1 MKNSWSIIKWFWDVS
16 KNLRL
21 QTILNSAIGIITV
34 GLDFAFIW
42 ATKLCI
48 DIATGQPRLTG
59 HLSNISPDLPQ
70 HNLRFA
76 AALLIAIMATQVI
89 ISFSRRWI
97 AALLGVKAQNQMQ
110 LGLFRRLL
118 ASEWNGRE
126 KRHSGDVLNRL
137 ERDAGDVTGV
147 ITETLPSALSV
158 VTRFVGAFIFLY
170 SMEPTLAT
178 LIIIIVP
185 FFIIISRL
193 YIRKMRKITREIRDT
208 DSDIQSIMQ
217 ESIQHRI
224 LLKTLE
230 RVGTMTQKL
239 DYTQQRLRQQVRH
252 RTLFSSSSG
261 AIINIG
267 FASGYLLAFLWGVRG
282 MHQGTITYGMMI
294 AFIQLVGQIQGPFRD
309 MTKFVPIIISAFT
322 AGERL
327 MELEETPLEQE
338 GEPIKFVNGAGLR
351 LTDVSFR
358 YDDESRYIL
367 RHFSF
372 DFPQGSSTAIL
383 GETGAGK
390 TTLIRLIL
398 ALLKP
403 TEGKVEMYTDMSSEF
418 RVQSDELESNNSEL
432 CTQHYALG
440 VSPLT
445 RCNLVYVPQDNT
457 LFSGTIRDNLLLGNP
472 EASEEQMKDALQTAC
487 AEFVFTLPKGLD
499 SRCGENGTG
508 LSQGQAQRISI
519 ARALLH
525 DGNILLLDEA
535 TSALDTDTESRL
547 LKNLTQW
554 MRPHQTLLFV
564 THRHAVIDH
573 CTQVLRLQK
582 IVD

>member
-21 QTILNSAIGIITV
+21 QTILNSTIGILTV
-34 GLDFAFIW
+34 ALDFAFIW

-48 DIATGQPRLTG
+48 DIATGQPRLAG

-97 AALLGVKAQNQMQ
+97 SALLGVKAQNQMQ

-230 RVGTMTQKL
+230 RIGTMTQKL

-252 RTLFSSSSG
+252 RTLFSSTSG

-309 MTKFVPIIISAFT
+309 MTKFVPVIISAFT

-327 MELEETPLEQE
+327 MELEETPLEEE
-338 GEPIKFVNGAGLR
+338 GEPIKFVNGAGLQ

-403 TEGKVEMYTDMSSEF
+403 TEGKVEMYCDNDNG
-418 RVQSDELESNNSEL
+418 QSNDSNNEQ
-432 CTQHYALG
+432 TINRQI

-472 EASEEQMKDALQTAC
+472 EASEEQMKDALHTAC
-487 AEFVFTLPKGLD
+487 AEFVFTLPQGLN
-499 SRCGENGTG
+499 SLCGENGTG

-564 THRHAVIDH
+564 THRHAVIEH
-573 CTQVLRLQK
+573 CTQVLRLEK
-582 IVD
+582 IID

>member
-1 MKNSWSIIKWFWDVS
+1 MPVEQIINAAKEASFLDVLSTFFSILEYPAITLLTAMLLEIILPIG
-16 KNLRL
+16 NTLRISSL
-21 QTILNSAIGIITV
+21 KP
-34 GLDFAFIW
+34 FFE
-42 ATKLCI
+42 
-48 DIATGQPRLTG
+48 
-59 HLSNISPDLPQ
+59 NISRKVNKEENSEAQ
-70 HNLRFA
+70 
-76 AALLIAIMATQVI
+76 IV
-89 ISFSRRWI
+89 FS
-97 AALLGVKAQNQMQ
+97 
-110 LGLFRRLL
+110 
-118 ASEWNGRE
+118 S
-126 KRHSGDVLNRL
+126 
-137 ERDAGDVTGV
+137 
-147 ITETLPSALSV
+147 
-158 VTRFVGAFIFLY
+158 IFL
-170 SMEPTLAT
+170 
-178 LIIIIVP
+178 P

-230 RVGTMTQKL
+230 RIGTMTQKL
-239 DYTQQRLRQQVRH
+239 DNTQQRLRRQVRH
-252 RTLFSSSSG
+252 RTLFSSTSG

-309 MTKFVPIIISAFT
+309 MTKFVPVIISAFT

-327 MELEETPLEQE
+327 MELEETPLEEE
-338 GEPIKFVNGAGLR
+338 GEPIKFVNGAGLQ

-372 DFPQGSSTAIL
+372 DFPQGTSTAIL

-403 TEGKVEMYTDMSSEF
+403 TEGKVEMYTDVSSEDK
-418 RVQSDELESNNSEL
+418 VQSDELESNSSEAY
-432 CTQHYALG
+432 TQHHALS

-472 EASEEQMKDALQTAC
+472 DATEEQMSDALHTAR
-487 AEFVFTLPKGLD
+487 AEFVFTLPQGLD

-564 THRHAVIDH
+564 THRHAVIEH
-573 CTQVLRLQK
+573 CTQVLRLEK

>member
-21 QTILNSAIGIITV
+21 QTILNSTIGILTV
-34 GLDFAFIW
+34 ALDFAFIW

-48 DIATGQPRLTG
+48 DIATGQPRLAG

-97 AALLGVKAQNQMQ
+97 SALLGVKAQNQMQ

-230 RVGTMTQKL
+230 RIGTMTQKL

-252 RTLFSSSSG
+252 RTLFSSTSG

-309 MTKFVPIIISAFT
+309 MTKFVPVIISAFT

-327 MELEETPLEQE
+327 MELEETPLEEE
-338 GEPIKFVNGAGLR
+338 GEPIKFVNGAGLQ

-403 TEGKVEMYTDMSSEF
+403 TEGKVEMYCDNDSG
-418 RVQSDELESNNSEL
+418 QLNDSNNEQ
-432 CTQHYALG
+432 TINRQI

-472 EASEEQMKDALQTAC
+472 EASEEQMKDALHTAC
-487 AEFVFTLPKGLD
+487 AEFVFTLPQGLN
-499 SRCGENGTG
+499 SLCGENGTG

-564 THRHAVIDH
+564 THRHAVIEH
-573 CTQVLRLQK
+573 CTQVLRLEK
-582 IVD
+582 IID

>member
-48 DIATGQPRLTG
+48 DIATGQPRLAG

-76 AALLIAIMATQVI
+76 AAFLIAIMATQVI

-367 RHFSF
+367 RHFSWK
-372 DFPQGSSTAIL
+372 DDPHTSHPCPA
-383 GETGAGK
+383 
-390 TTLIRLIL
+390 
-398 ALLKP
+398 
-403 TEGKVEMYTDMSSEF
+403 
-418 RVQSDELESNNSEL
+418 
-432 CTQHYALG
+432 
-440 VSPLT
+440 
-445 RCNLVYVPQDNT
+445 
-457 LFSGTIRDNLLLGNP
+457 
-472 EASEEQMKDALQTAC
+472 EAD
-487 AEFVFTLPKGLD
+487 
-499 SRCGENGTG
+499 
-508 LSQGQAQRISI
+508 
-519 ARALLH
+519 
-525 DGNILLLDEA
+525 
-535 TSALDTDTESRL
+535 
-547 LKNLTQW
+547 
-554 MRPHQTLLFV
+554 
-564 THRHAVIDH
+564 
-573 CTQVLRLQK
+573 
-582 IVD
+582 